1 MKMNEME
8 MNLEEM
14 EMINGGKKQRE
25 THLKDLPKKTMDL
38 LNSPGTNGRTVLET
52 GLDGLKGMAENIAD
66 NLVQNVVVPTL
77 EVISDIATKPIT
89 DLIIPKLA
97 DRSHKYVDTDPFNL
111 CNLGF

>member
-1 MKMNEME
+1 MKNEME
-8 MNLEEM
+8 LNLEEL
-14 EMINGGKKQRE
+14 EMINGGKKKRE
-25 THLKDLPKKTMDL
+25 THLKDLPKKTIDI

-89 DLIIPKLA
+89 DFLPKPA
-97 DRSHKYVDTDPFNL
+97 DKSVHYIVPDTAYMYTL
-111 CNLGF
+111 TL